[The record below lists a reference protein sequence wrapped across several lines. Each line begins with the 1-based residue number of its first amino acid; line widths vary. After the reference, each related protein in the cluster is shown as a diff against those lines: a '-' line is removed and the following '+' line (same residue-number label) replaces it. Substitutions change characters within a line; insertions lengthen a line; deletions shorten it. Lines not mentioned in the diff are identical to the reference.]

1 MPQDT
6 KIILYK
12 NFQIEI
18 KPESLPDD
26 KWEAHWWIWISDEAV
41 HFFDNENKFDTKSD
55 ADSRAE
61 IQAKTYIDKIN

>member
-1 MPQDT
+1 MR
-6 KIILYK
+6 
-12 NFQIEI
+12 
-18 KPESLPDD
+18 DD